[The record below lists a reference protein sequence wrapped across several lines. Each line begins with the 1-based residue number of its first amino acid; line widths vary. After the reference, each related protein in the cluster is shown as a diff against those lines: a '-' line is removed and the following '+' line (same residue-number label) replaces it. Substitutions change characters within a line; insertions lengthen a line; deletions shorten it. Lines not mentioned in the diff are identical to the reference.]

1 MSLRECIIAARTA
14 APLAN
19 ADGTTTVEFCFR
31 ADEPV
36 FAGHFPG
43 RPMLPGIFQLEMT
56 RVAAEVTLGC
66 ALAISEVTRAK
77 FISPV
82 QPDETVR
89 VKLKCSETPPAIRA
103 HATLLVAE
111 RKAGEVILQLER
123 NP

>member
-14 APLAN
+14 GPLAN

-66 ALAISEVTRAK
+66 PLAISEVTRAK

-82 QPDETVR
+82 QPGETVR
-89 VKLKCSETPPAIRA
+89 VKLKCSETPAAIRA

-123 NP
+123 NA